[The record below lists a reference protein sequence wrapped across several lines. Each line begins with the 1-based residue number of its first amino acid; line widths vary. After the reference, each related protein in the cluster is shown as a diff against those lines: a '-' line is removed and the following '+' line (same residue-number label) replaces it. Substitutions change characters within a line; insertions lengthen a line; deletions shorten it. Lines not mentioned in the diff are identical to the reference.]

1 MKGRYENSL
10 ILAVRLC
17 AALATC
23 ATIVC
28 RPEPGVVHNF
38 AENHKVNNLLR
49 ARPEEHE
56 LYLMPSKR
64 RQPLL
69 SNTRP
74 PLNHSHPTGSTT
86 LSSNL
91 TRTIIR
97 KHHTLQKRLASA
109 LSTGDTQLISS
120 LRAQIEANGGLT
132 LYQRAS
138 ILGQSAERGRDS
150 GTVLHRWIGEAISR
164 GVESREQKVQYEP
177 RGNEKIRMLEVGA
190 LKADNVCSRTPYFS
204 VERIDL
210 QSQHPEIKTQDFMQR
225 PLPSTPEEYFD
236 IVSLS
241 LVLNYVGTPAG
252 RGEMLLRVEKYLRQP
267 KIHGIG
273 ENDSQEGEMAP
284 RPDQEASQLL
294 PSLFLV
300 LPAPC
305 VTNSRYLNEDK
316 LEAMLNSL
324 GYEMARK
331 KLSAKLIYYLFRL
344 VQGHEASLNIKR
356 QQWRKEEIRKGGK
369 RNNFAIVF

>member
-1 MKGRYENSL
+1 
-10 ILAVRLC
+10 
-17 AALATC
+17 
-23 ATIVC
+23 
-28 RPEPGVVHNF
+28 
-38 AENHKVNNLLR
+38 
-49 ARPEEHE
+49 
-56 LYLMPSKR
+56 MPTKH

-74 PLNHSHPTGSTT
+74 PLKHSHARVSTS
-86 LSSNL
+86 LSSSL

-97 KHHTLQKRLASA
+97 EHHTLQKRLASA
-109 LSTGDTQLISS
+109 LSTGDNQLITS
-120 LRAQIEANGGLT
+120 LRAQIEANGGLA

-138 ILGQSAERGRDS
+138 ILGQSAERGGDS
-150 GTVLHRWIGEAISR
+150 GIVLKRWISEAFPR
-164 GVESREQKVQYEP
+164 WAESREQKVQYEP
-177 RGNEKIRMLEVGA
+177 RENMKIRVLEVGA
-190 LKADNVCSRTPYFS
+190 LKVDNVCSRTSYFS

-225 PLPSTPEEYFD
+225 PLPSTPEDSFD

-252 RGEMLLRVEKYLRQP
+252 RGEMLLRVEKHLRRP
-267 KIHGIG
+267 KIYPSGG
-273 ENDSQEGEMAP
+273 NDIQEGAMAP
-284 RPDQEASQLL
+284 RSDHEDSLLL

-300 LPAPC
+300 IPAPC

-316 LEAMLNSL
+316 LEAMLKSL

-331 KLSAKLIYYLFRL
+331 KLSANLIYYLFRL
-344 VQGHEASLNIKR
+344 VQGHETSVKMKGQR
-356 QQWRKEEIRKGGK
+356 WKKEEIRKGGK

>member
-1 MKGRYENSL
+1 
-10 ILAVRLC
+10 
-17 AALATC
+17 
-23 ATIVC
+23 
-28 RPEPGVVHNF
+28 
-38 AENHKVNNLLR
+38 
-49 ARPEEHE
+49 
-56 LYLMPSKR
+56 MPTKR

-74 PLNHSHPTGSTT
+74 PLNHSHARVSTS
-86 LSSNL
+86 LSSSL

-97 KHHTLQKRLASA
+97 EHHTLQKRLASA
-109 LSTGDTQLISS
+109 LSKGDNQLITS
-120 LRAQIEANGGLT
+120 LRDQIEANGGLA

-138 ILGQSAERGRDS
+138 ILGQSAERGGDS
-150 GTVLHRWIGEAISR
+150 GIVLKRWISEAFPR
-164 GVESREQKVQYEP
+164 WAERREQKVQHEP
-177 RGNEKIRMLEVGA
+177 RENMKIRILEVGA
-190 LKADNVCSRTPYFS
+190 LKVDNVCSRTSYFS

-225 PLPSTPEEYFD
+225 PLPSTPEDSFD

-252 RGEMLLRVEKYLRQP
+252 RGEMLLRVEKHLRRP
-267 KIHGIG
+267 KIHLSGG
-273 ENDSQEGEMAP
+273 NDIQEGAMAP
-284 RPDQEASQLL
+284 RSDHEESLLL

-300 LPAPC
+300 LPASC

-324 GYEMARK
+324 GYEMVRK
-331 KLSAKLIYYLFRL
+331 KLSANLIYYLFRL
-344 VQGHEASLNIKR
+344 VQGHETSVKMKGQR
-356 QQWRKEEIRKGGK
+356 WKKEEIRKGGK

>member
-1 MKGRYENSL
+1 
-10 ILAVRLC
+10 
-17 AALATC
+17 
-23 ATIVC
+23 
-28 RPEPGVVHNF
+28 
-38 AENHKVNNLLR
+38 
-49 ARPEEHE
+49 
-56 LYLMPSKR
+56 MPSKR

-74 PLNHSHPTGSTT
+74 PLNHSHPAGSTT
-86 LSSNL
+86 FSSNL

-109 LSTGDTQLISS
+109 LSKGDTQLISS

-150 GTVLHRWIGEAISR
+150 GIVLNRWIGEAVSR

-177 RGNEKIRMLEVGA
+177 RGNAKIRMLEVGA
-190 LKADNVCSRTPYFS
+190 LRVDNVCSRTPYFS

-236 IVSLS
+236 VVSLS

-267 KIHGIG
+267 KIYGIG
-273 ENDSQEGEMAP
+273 GNDSQEGEMAP
-284 RPDQEASQLL
+284 RSDQEVNQLL

-344 VQGHEASLNIKR
+344 VQGHEASLNIKG
-356 QQWRKEEIRKGGK
+356 QQWKKEEIRKGGK

>member
-1 MKGRYENSL
+1 
-10 ILAVRLC
+10 
-17 AALATC
+17 
-23 ATIVC
+23 
-28 RPEPGVVHNF
+28 
-38 AENHKVNNLLR
+38 
-49 ARPEEHE
+49 
-56 LYLMPSKR
+56 MPSKR

-150 GTVLHRWIGEAISR
+150 GIVLNRWICEAVSR

-177 RGNEKIRMLEVGA
+177 RGNAKIRMLEVGA
-190 LKADNVCSRTPYFS
+190 LKFDNVCSRTPYFS

-273 ENDSQEGEMAP
+273 GNDSQEGEMAS
-284 RPDQEASQLL
+284 RSDQAVNQLL

-344 VQGHEASLNIKR
+344 VQGHDASLNIKR
-356 QQWRKEEIRKGGK
+356 QQWKKEEIRKGGK

>member
-1 MKGRYENSL
+1 
-10 ILAVRLC
+10 
-17 AALATC
+17 
-23 ATIVC
+23 
-28 RPEPGVVHNF
+28 
-38 AENHKVNNLLR
+38 
-49 ARPEEHE
+49 
-56 LYLMPSKR
+56 MPSKR

-74 PLNHSHPTGSTT
+74 PLNHSHPTVSTT

-91 TRTIIR
+91 TRAIIR

-109 LSTGDTQLISS
+109 LSIGDTQLITS
-120 LRAQIEANGGLT
+120 LRAQIEANGGLA

-138 ILGQSAERGRDS
+138 ILGQSAERGGDS
-150 GTVLHRWIGEAISR
+150 GIVLKRWISEAFL
-164 GVESREQKVQYEP
+164 GVAESREQMTQYESK
-177 RGNEKIRMLEVGA
+177 ETAKIRMLDVGA
-190 LKADNVCSRTPYFS
+190 LKVDNVCSRTPYFS

-225 PLPSTPEEYFD
+225 PLPSTPEEHFD

-252 RGEMLLRVEKYLRQP
+252 RGEMLLRVEKYLRRP
-267 KIHGIG
+267 KIHGSSG
-273 ENDSQEGEMAP
+273 NDSQEGVMASTL
-284 RPDQEASQLL
+284 DQGENQLL

-316 LEAMLNSL
+316 LEAMLKSL

-344 VQGHEASLNIKR
+344 VQGHEAVLNIKR
-356 QQWRKEEIRKGGK
+356 QQWKKEEIRKGGK

>member
-1 MKGRYENSL
+1 
-10 ILAVRLC
+10 
-17 AALATC
+17 
-23 ATIVC
+23 
-28 RPEPGVVHNF
+28 
-38 AENHKVNNLLR
+38 
-49 ARPEEHE
+49 
-56 LYLMPSKR
+56 MPAKR

-74 PLNHSHPTGSTT
+74 PLNHSHATVSTS
-86 LSSNL
+86 LSSSL

-109 LSTGDTQLISS
+109 LSTGDNQLITS
-120 LRAQIEANGGLT
+120 LRAQIEANGGLA

-138 ILGQSAERGRDS
+138 ILGQSAERGGDS
-150 GTVLHRWIGEAISR
+150 GIVLKRWISEAFPR
-164 GVESREQKVQYEP
+164 GADSREQKAQYEP
-177 RGNEKIRMLEVGA
+177 RENMKIRILEVGA
-190 LKADNVCSRTPYFS
+190 LKVDNACSRTSYFS

-225 PLPSTPEEYFD
+225 PLPSTSEDSFD

-252 RGEMLLRVEKYLRQP
+252 RGEMLLRVEKHLRRP
-267 KIHGIG
+267 KIYLSGG
-273 ENDSQEGEMAP
+273 NDLQEGAIAP
-284 RPDQEASQLL
+284 RSDQEGSLLL

-324 GYEMARK
+324 GYDMARK
-331 KLSAKLIYYLFRL
+331 KLSANLIYYLFRL
-344 VQGHEASLNIKR
+344 VQGHETSVNMKGQR
-356 QQWRKEEIRKGGK
+356 WKKEEIRKGGK

>member
-1 MKGRYENSL
+1 
-10 ILAVRLC
+10 
-17 AALATC
+17 
-23 ATIVC
+23 
-28 RPEPGVVHNF
+28 
-38 AENHKVNNLLR
+38 
-49 ARPEEHE
+49 
-56 LYLMPSKR
+56 MPAKR

-74 PLNHSHPTGSTT
+74 PLNHSHATVSTS
-86 LSSNL
+86 LSSSL

-109 LSTGDTQLISS
+109 LSTGDNQLITS
-120 LRAQIEANGGLT
+120 LRAQIEANGGLA

-138 ILGQSAERGRDS
+138 ILGQSAERGGDS
-150 GTVLHRWIGEAISR
+150 GIVLKRWISEAFPR
-164 GVESREQKVQYEP
+164 GAESREQKAQYEP
-177 RGNEKIRMLEVGA
+177 RKNMKIRILEVGA
-190 LKADNVCSRTPYFS
+190 LKVDNVCSRTSYFS

-210 QSQHPEIKTQDFMQR
+210 QSQHPEINTQDFMQR
-225 PLPSTPEEYFD
+225 PLPSTSEDSFD

-252 RGEMLLRVEKYLRQP
+252 RGEMLLRVEKHLRRP
-267 KIHGIG
+267 KIYLSGG
-273 ENDSQEGEMAP
+273 NDLQEGAIAP
-284 RPDQEASQLL
+284 RSDQEGSLLL

-316 LEAMLNSL
+316 LETMLNSL

-331 KLSAKLIYYLFRL
+331 KLSANLIYYLFRL
-344 VQGHEASLNIKR
+344 VQGHETSVNMKGQR
-356 QQWRKEEIRKGGK
+356 WKKEEIRKGGK

>member
-1 MKGRYENSL
+1 
-10 ILAVRLC
+10 
-17 AALATC
+17 
-23 ATIVC
+23 
-28 RPEPGVVHNF
+28 
-38 AENHKVNNLLR
+38 
-49 ARPEEHE
+49 
-56 LYLMPSKR
+56 MPAKR

-69 SNTRP
+69 SKTRP
-74 PLNHSHPTGSTT
+74 PIKHSHATVSTT
-86 LSSNL
+86 LSSSL

-109 LSTGDTQLISS
+109 LSTGDAQLITS

-138 ILGQSAERGRDS
+138 ILGQSAERGGDS
-150 GTVLHRWIGEAISR
+150 GIVLKRWIGEAFPR
-164 GVESREQKVQYEP
+164 GVESREQKAQDEP
-177 RGNEKIRMLEVGA
+177 GGNMKIRILEVGA
-190 LKADNVCSRTPYFS
+190 LKVDNVCSRTPHFS

-210 QSQHPEIKTQDFMQR
+210 QSQHPDIKTQDFMQR

-241 LVLNYVGTPAG
+241 LVLNYLGTPSG
-252 RGEMLLRVEKYLRQP
+252 RGEMLLRVEKHLRRP
-267 KIHGIG
+267 KIHVSGG
-273 ENDSQEGEMAP
+273 NDLQEGAMAP
-284 RPDQEASQLL
+284 RLDQEESSLL

-305 VTNSRYLNEDK
+305 VTNSRYLNEDRF
-316 LEAMLNSL
+316 EAMLNSL

-344 VQGHEASLNIKR
+344 VQGHETSVNMKGQR
-356 QQWRKEEIRKGGK
+356 WKKKEIRKGGK

>member
-1 MKGRYENSL
+1 
-10 ILAVRLC
+10 
-17 AALATC
+17 
-23 ATIVC
+23 
-28 RPEPGVVHNF
+28 
-38 AENHKVNNLLR
+38 
-49 ARPEEHE
+49 
-56 LYLMPSKR
+56 MPTKR
-64 RQPLL
+64 RKPLL

-74 PLNHSHPTGSTT
+74 TLNHSHARVSTS
-86 LSSNL
+86 LSSSL

-109 LSTGDTQLISS
+109 LSTGDNQLITS
-120 LRAQIEANGGLT
+120 LRAQIEANGGLA

-138 ILGQSAERGRDS
+138 ILGQSPERGGDS
-150 GTVLHRWIGEAISR
+150 GIVLKRWISEAFPHWA
-164 GVESREQKVQYEP
+164 ESREQKAQYEP
-177 RGNEKIRMLEVGA
+177 RGNMKIRILEVGA
-190 LKADNVCSRTPYFS
+190 LKVDNVCSRTSYFS

-225 PLPSTPEEYFD
+225 PLPSTPEDSFD

-252 RGEMLLRVEKYLRQP
+252 RGEMLLRVEKHLRRP
-267 KIHGIG
+267 KVHLSCG
-273 ENDSQEGEMAP
+273 NDIQEGAMAP
-284 RPDQEASQLL
+284 RSDHEEGLLL

-300 LPAPC
+300 LPASC

-324 GYEMARK
+324 GYVIARK
-331 KLSAKLIYYLFRL
+331 KLSANLIYYLFRL
-344 VQGHEASLNIKR
+344 VQGHETSVKMKLQRWK
-356 QQWRKEEIRKGGK
+356 KEEIRKGGK

>member
-1 MKGRYENSL
+1 
-10 ILAVRLC
+10 
-17 AALATC
+17 
-23 ATIVC
+23 
-28 RPEPGVVHNF
+28 
-38 AENHKVNNLLR
+38 
-49 ARPEEHE
+49 
-56 LYLMPSKR
+56 MPAKR

-74 PLNHSHPTGSTT
+74 PLNHSHATVSTS
-86 LSSNL
+86 LSSRL

-109 LSTGDTQLISS
+109 LPTGDTQLINS
-120 LRAQIEANGGLT
+120 LQAQIEANGGLT

-138 ILGQSAERGRDS
+138 ILGQSAERGGDS
-150 GTVLHRWIGEAISR
+150 GIVLKRWIGEAFPR
-164 GVESREQKVQYEP
+164 RAESREQKAQYDSREIL
-177 RGNEKIRMLEVGA
+177 KIRILEVGA
-190 LKADNVCSRTPYFS
+190 LKVDNVCSRTPYFS

-225 PLPSTPEEYFD
+225 PLPSTSEDLFD

-252 RGEMLLRVEKYLRQP
+252 RGEMLLRVEKHLRRP
-267 KIHGIG
+267 KIYVSNG
-273 ENDSQEGEMAP
+273 NDLQEGTQAP
-284 RPDQEASQLL
+284 RSDQEENLLL

-331 KLSAKLIYYLFRL
+331 KMSANLIYYLFRL
-344 VQGHEASLNIKR
+344 VQGHETSVNMTGQRWK
-356 QQWRKEEIRKGGK
+356 KEEIRKGGK
-369 RNNFAIVF
+369 KNNFAIVF

>member
-1 MKGRYENSL
+1 
-10 ILAVRLC
+10 
-17 AALATC
+17 
-23 ATIVC
+23 
-28 RPEPGVVHNF
+28 
-38 AENHKVNNLLR
+38 
-49 ARPEEHE
+49 
-56 LYLMPSKR
+56 MPSKR
-64 RQPLL
+64 RQLLL

-74 PLNHSHPTGSTT
+74 PLNHSRPTVSKT
-86 LSSNL
+86 LSSNF

-97 KHHTLQKRLASA
+97 NHHTLQKRLASA
-109 LSTGDTQLISS
+109 ISIGDTQLITS

-138 ILGQSAERGRDS
+138 IQGQSPERGGDS
-150 GTVLHRWIGEAISR
+150 GVVLKRWIGE
-164 GVESREQKVQYEP
+164 QYEP
-177 RGNEKIRMLEVGA
+177 SENAEIRMLEVGA
-190 LKADNVCSRTPYFS
+190 LKVDGVCSRTPYFS

-210 QSQHPEIKTQDFMQR
+210 RSQHPEIKTQDFMQR
-225 PLPSTPEEYFD
+225 PLPSTPAEYFD

-241 LVLNYVGTPAG
+241 LVLNYVGTPLG
-252 RGEMLLRVEKYLRQP
+252 RGEMLLRVEKYLRRR
-267 KIHGIG
+267 KIHGSVG
-273 ENDSQEGEMAP
+273 NDLQEGAMAS
-284 RPDQEASQLL
+284 RSGQGANQLL

-316 LEAMLNSL
+316 LEAMLNSI

-344 VQGHEASLNIKR
+344 VQGHEASLNTKG
-356 QQWRKEEIRKGGK
+356 QQWKKEEIRKGGK

>member
-1 MKGRYENSL
+1 
-10 ILAVRLC
+10 
-17 AALATC
+17 
-23 ATIVC
+23 
-28 RPEPGVVHNF
+28 
-38 AENHKVNNLLR
+38 
-49 ARPEEHE
+49 
-56 LYLMPSKR
+56 MPAKR

-69 SNTRP
+69 SSTRP
-74 PLNHSHPTGSTT
+74 PINHSHATVSTT
-86 LSSNL
+86 LSSSF

-109 LSTGDTQLISS
+109 ISTGDTQLITS

-138 ILGQSAERGRDS
+138 ILGQSAERGGDS
-150 GTVLHRWIGEAISR
+150 GIVLKRWIGEAFPR
-164 GVESREQKVQYEP
+164 GVESRVQNAQDEP
-177 RGNEKIRMLEVGA
+177 RGNMKIRILEVGA
-190 LKADNVCSRTPYFS
+190 LKVDNVCSRTPYFS

-241 LVLNYVGTPAG
+241 LVLNYLGTPAG
-252 RGEMLLRVEKYLRQP
+252 RGEMLLRVEKHLRRP
-267 KIHGIG
+267 KIHVSGG
-273 ENDSQEGEMAP
+273 NDLQQSAMTP
-284 RPDQEASQLL
+284 RPYQEENSLL

-344 VQGHEASLNIKR
+344 VQGRETSVNMKG
-356 QQWRKEEIRKGGK
+356 QQWKKEEVRKGGK